1 MRATERI
8 VSTKADKIAELLKSG
23 LSTAEV
29 AEAVDVAPSFVR
41 AVRSE
46 RQLGRPE
53 ALRLTE
59 EERAARLEAR
69 YQVQRRRARERY
81 QTDPEYRATV
91 IARVQ
96 RYQRRLKEF
105 GR

>member
-1 MRATERI
+1 M
-8 VSTKADKIAELLKSG
+8 STKADKIAELLKGG

-29 AEAVDVAPSFVR
+29 AEAVGVAPSYVR

-53 ALRLTE
+53 MLRLTD
-59 EERAARLEAR
+59 EEREARLEAR
-69 YQVQRRRARERY
+69 YQAARQRARERY
-81 QTDPEYRATV
+81 QNDPEYRASV

-96 RYQRRLKEF
+96 RYQRRRKEI

>member
-1 MRATERI
+1 M
-8 VSTKADKIAELLKSG
+8 STKADKIAEFLKGG

-29 AEAVDVAPSFVR
+29 AEAAGVAPSYVR

-46 RQLGRPE
+46 RQLGKVERR
-53 ALRLTE
+53 RLTE
-59 EERAARLEAR
+59 EERAVRQRDR
-69 YQVQRRRARERY
+69 YLAQRSRIRERY
-81 QTDPEYRATV
+81 QTDPEFRATV

-96 RYQRRLKEF
+96 RYQRRLKEL

>member
-1 MRATERI
+1 M
-8 VSTKADKIAELLKSG
+8 STKADKIAELLKGG

-29 AEAVDVAPSFVR
+29 AEAVGVAPSYVR

-46 RQLGRPE
+46 RQLGKVERR
-53 ALRLTE
+53 RLTE
-59 EERAARLEAR
+59 EERAVRQRDRYLAKRARI
-69 YQVQRRRARERY
+69 RERY
-81 QTDPEYRATV
+81 QTDPEFRATV

-96 RYQRRLKEF
+96 RYQRRLKEL